1 VISPFSFLVDY
12 PTTVVTGHCC
22 LQKPGSMFV
31 IAVSGGVASGKSL
44 FANAFADLVKDRGGR
59 FDCDEAVHALLTETS
74 VQAAIRDRFGNE
86 VFDDGGLLDRRL
98 LGERVFSCE
107 EERRELEQILHPRV
121 LEQAEL
127 VARELSKREEAPAYL
142 VFEVPLLY
150 EVDFPLQRDSDVV
163 LACSPEVQWQ
173 RLREKRGLNDEVI
186 KQMLA
191 AQLPMEEKISR
202 AEQVIWND
210 GCEDEVVAAA
220 YLLKAWID
228 KKVGE

>member
-1 VISPFSFLVDY
+1 
-12 PTTVVTGHCC
+12 
-22 LQKPGSMFV
+22 M

-44 FANAFADLVKDRGGR
+44 FANAFVDLAKNGTGH
-59 FDCDEAVHALLTETS
+59 FDCDEAVHALLTEAG
-74 VQAAIRDRFGNE
+74 VQAAIRERFGGE
-86 VFDDGGLLDRRL
+86 VFDDGGQLDRRA
-98 LGERVFSCE
+98 LGERVFGCG
-107 EERRELEQILHPRV
+107 EERRDLERILHPRV
-121 LEQAEL
+121 LEQAETL
-127 VARELSKREEAPAYL
+127 TRELTKREVVPAYL

-163 LACSPEVQWQ
+163 LACSPEIQRQ
-173 RLREKRGLNDEVI
+173 RLRENRGLGDEVI
-186 KQMLA
+186 EQMLA

-202 AEQVIWND
+202 AEKVIWND

>member
-1 VISPFSFLVDY
+1 
-12 PTTVVTGHCC
+12 
-22 LQKPGSMFV
+22 MFV

-44 FANAFADLVKDRGGR
+44 FANAFVNLAKGGAER

-74 VQAAIRDRFGNE
+74 VQAAIRDRFGGE
-86 VFDDGGLLDRRL
+86 IFDDGGMLDRRA
-98 LGERVFSCE
+98 LGARVFACGN
-107 EERRELEQILHPRV
+107 ERRDLEGLLHPWV

-127 VARELSKREEAPAYL
+127 VTRALAERELPPAYL

-150 EVDFPLQRDSDVV
+150 EVDFPLQRDTDVV
-163 LACSPEVQWQ
+163 LACSPEVQRQ
-173 RLREKRGLNDEVI
+173 RLREKRSLDDEVI
-186 KQMLA
+186 EQMLA

-202 AEQVIWND
+202 AERVIWND
-210 GCEDEVVAAA
+210 GCEDEVVAAT